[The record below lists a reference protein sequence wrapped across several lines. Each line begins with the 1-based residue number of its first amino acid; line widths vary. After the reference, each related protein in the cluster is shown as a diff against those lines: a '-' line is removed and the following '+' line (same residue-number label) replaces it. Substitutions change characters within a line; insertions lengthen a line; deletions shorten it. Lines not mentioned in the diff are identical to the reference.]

1 MFNFRCHLYNN
12 NLIARLHLTAPYEK
26 HLLARIAEG
35 DETALKTI
43 FECYRDKLYR
53 YVFRITKSREE
64 AEEIVMDVF
73 LKIWL
78 NREMARE
85 IDHFDAFLFR
95 VAQNKAI
102 DFLRLVARRPALY
115 KLVWEEILLAADN
128 VPDGRI
134 TTRECETKI
143 RQAIARLSPRQ
154 QLVYRLSREQE
165 LSHDQIASYLK
176 VSKNTI
182 KNHIVDSIRSIKGY
196 LNAHT
201 EMIAI
206 ACFIPF
212 LPF

>member
-1 MFNFRCHLYNN
+1 MN
-12 NLIARLHLTAPYEK
+12 TTPPYEK
-26 HLLARIAEG
+26 QLLARIAEG
-35 DETALKTI
+35 DETALKSL

-53 YVFRITKSREE
+53 YVYRITKSPEE

-78 NREMARE
+78 SKEMARE

-102 DFLRLVARRPALY
+102 DFLRQVARRPALN
-115 KLVWEEILLAADN
+115 KLVWEEIQLAADN
-128 VPDGRI
+128 VPDSRI
-134 TTRECETKI
+134 SARECETKI
-143 RQAIARLSPRQ
+143 RQAIAGLSPQR
-154 QLVYRLSREQE
+154 QLVYQLSREQE
-165 LSHDQIASYLK
+165 LSHDQIATHLK
-176 VSKNTI
+176 LSKNTI
-182 KNHIVDSIRSIKGY
+182 KNHIVESIRFIKGY
-196 LNAHT
+196 LSAHT